1 MTQPPQPPPPP
12 GQPPSGGFGAP
23 QDPSYG
29 YPQQPPQPNQPPQAP
44 PQPPQAPPQPPQAP
58 DQPPQTPPPPPG
70 QPPQAPGGYGYPQAP
85 QGPGQPPQ
93 GPPPGPYGAQPG
105 YGYPTPV
112 QPGQPGQFAQ
122 PGQPGPYGNAYAPTT
137 QYPGMPPQGGGN
149 QKRARMMIIVSAVVA
164 VALIIGG
171 GVWFAN
177 SGGGDEPGPD
187 GKGSSQGA
195 DGGSK
200 GGGGSV
206 ALKGGK
212 VAMNPETKPASSTG
226 KLLFN
231 VPVPPPEKSVV
242 QLNGAWATE
251 QTYAKVS
258 KAEIVGYDLAAKKQK
273 YKLPMDGIVCGASP
287 YATEEGKAAV
297 VYEAGPRK
305 GETSREPCSQIGLLD
320 IDSGKF
326 DWHKTMPGGRQ
337 ASSIGMGVTFS
348 QGAVVASWPGNGEV
362 AYDIAGKELWHSRDN
377 GNDASMQCLDRGI
390 GGGKKLIAILRCG
403 EYGSQTTQVQE
414 IDPATGKPKWTYDAP
429 KGVQSAEVVSST
441 GPVVIGISAGDAGIT
456 DMVVIDDSGKQ
467 QAQISLQD
475 DKYKPN
481 CGISGGV
488 ERCVTATADDKY
500 LYLPSKSHDAVG
512 GDSFSQQNEIVA
524 FDLKT
529 GSATWKASSEVDQE
543 LVPIRMAGDKLI
555 AYQDGYSDK
564 GGQVVSIDPAQQGKK
579 TVFLNL
585 PKETADA
592 ARSLRP
598 GMTRAVFEHGRLF
611 LNQEI
616 MSGTKYGLGDDKY
629 LGLAFGS

>member
-23 QDPSYG
+23 QEPSYG
-29 YPQQPPQPNQPPQAP
+29 YPQQPGQQPPQPPNQPPQAP
-44 PQPPQAPPQPPQAP
+44 AQPPQA
-58 DQPPQTPPPPPG
+58 PPPPPG
-70 QPPQAPGGYGYPQAP
+70 QPPQGPAGAAYGYPQAP
-85 QGPGQPPQ
+85 QGPGRPPQGQPPQ

-105 YGYPTPV
+105 YGYPA
-112 QPGQPGQFAQ
+112 PGQ
-122 PGQPGPYGNAYAPTT
+122 PGQPGPYGNAYAPTAP
-137 QYPGMPPQGGGN
+137 YPGGPVPPRSGGDP
-149 QKRARMMIIVSAVVA
+149 KRTRIMIVVAAVVA
-164 VALIIGG
+164 VALIVGG

-177 SGGGDEPGPD
+177 SKGGDEPGPD
-187 GKGSSQGA
+187 AKGSSQGA
-195 DGGSK
+195 DGGAE
-200 GGGGSV
+200 GGDAPA

-212 VAMNPETKPASSTG
+212 VALNPETKPAGSTG

-251 QTYAKVS
+251 KTYAKVG
-258 KAEIVGYDLAAKKQK
+258 KAEIIGYDLDAKKPK
-273 YKLPMDGIVCGASP
+273 YKLPMDGIICGSSP

-297 VYEAGPRK
+297 VFEAGPRK
-305 GETSREPCSQIGLLD
+305 GETSREPCSQMALLD
-320 IDSGKF
+320 IDTGKF
-326 DWHKTMPGGRQ
+326 DWQKTMPGGRQ

-348 QGAVVASWPGNGEV
+348 EGAVVASWPGNGEV
-362 AYDIAGKELWHSRDN
+362 AYDISGKELWHRRDN

-390 GGGKKLIAILRCG
+390 GGGKKLVAIVRCG
-403 EYGSQTTQVQE
+403 EYGSQTTQVQQ

-429 KGVQSAEVVSST
+429 KGVKSAEVVST
-441 GPVVIGISAGDAGIT
+441 NGPVVVGISAGESGIT

-481 CGISGGV
+481 CGITGGV

-512 GDSFSQQNEIVA
+512 GRSFSQQNEIVA

-529 GSATWKASSEVDQE
+529 GSATWKVPSEVDQE
-543 LVPIRMAGDKLI
+543 IVPIRMAGDKLI

-564 GGQVVSIDPAQQGKK
+564 GGQVVSIDPADEGKK

-598 GMTRAVFEHGRLF
+598 GMTRAVYEHGRLF
-611 LNQEI
+611 LNQDI

>member
-29 YPQQPPQPNQPPQAP
+29 YPQQPGRPPQPEQPPNQPPQAP
-44 PQPPQAPPQPPQAP
+44 PQPPQAPPQPQQAP
-58 DQPPQTPPPPPG
+58 DQPPQGPP
-70 QPPQAPGGYGYPQAP
+70 
-85 QGPGQPPQ
+85 
-93 GPPPGPYGAQPG
+93 PPPGPYGAQPAYGYPAQGPG
-105 YGYPTPV
+105 YGYPQ
-112 QPGQPGQFAQ
+112 QPGQPGQ
-122 PGQPGPYGNAYAPTT
+122 PGAPGPYGAP
-137 QYPGMPPQGGGN
+137 YPPGAQFPGGMPPQGGGGN
-149 QKRARMMIIVSAVVA
+149 QQRTRIMIVVAAVVA
-164 VALIIGG
+164 IALIVGG

-177 SGGGDEPGPD
+177 SGGGDDPAPNAQGSSEGTSG
-187 GKGSSQGA
+187 GKGGDAPTS
-195 DGGSK
+195 
-200 GGGGSV
+200 
-206 ALKGGK
+206 LKGGK
-212 VAMNPETKPASSTG
+212 VALNAEAKPGSSTG

-231 VPVPPPEKSVV
+231 VPLPSPDKSVV
-242 QLNGAWATE
+242 TLNGAWATAK
-251 QTYAKVS
+251 TYAKVS
-258 KAEIVGYDLAAKKQK
+258 KGEIVGYDVDARKPK
-273 YKLPMDGIVCGASP
+273 YKLPMDGIICGASN

-297 VYEAGPRK
+297 VFEAGPRK
-305 GETSREPCSQIGLLD
+305 GENDREPCSQMALLD

-326 DWHKTMPGGRQ
+326 DWQKTMPGGEQ

-348 QGAVVASWPGNGEV
+348 QGAVVASWPGNGEA
-362 AYDIAGKELWHSRDN
+362 AYDISGKELWHQRDN

-390 GGGKKLIAILRCG
+390 GGGKKLVAVVRCG
-403 EYGSQTTQVQE
+403 EYGSQTTQIQE

-429 KGVQSAEVVSST
+429 KGVKSAEVVST
-441 GPVVIGISAGDAGIT
+441 NGPVVVGISAGESGIT
-456 DMVVIDDSGKQ
+456 DMVVIDDSGKR

-481 CGISGGV
+481 CGITGGV

-500 LYLPSKSHDAVG
+500 LYMPSKSHDAVG
-512 GDSFSQQNEIVA
+512 GESFDNQNEIVA

-529 GSATWKASSEVDQE
+529 GSATWKASSEVNQE
-543 LVPIRMAGDKLI
+543 LVPIRMAGDQLI

-585 PKETADA
+585 PKQTADA

-598 GMTRAVFEHGRLF
+598 GMTRAVYEHGRLF
-611 LNQEI
+611 LNQDI
-616 MSGTKYGLGDDKY
+616 MSGTKYGLGDGKY